1 MKYPK
6 WFPYP
11 SSWLN
16 AVLLTLLIGF
26 IGRVIEVISKG
37 SFVASY
43 VLDSP
48 SLLIQGVII
57 ALLIPIPI
65 IAVVHHLLYKLLAA
79 VAPKLHDPTL
89 GSLKGLFPSL
99 LSWWE
104 GVCGYVVATLSMLIT
119 LWVGMLIHPMF
130 GIDLNAE
137 VQLPTDD
144 LEQFYVAIGLTWFF
158 TTASLYQFAHLV
170 EQKMKV

>member
-16 AVLLTLLIGF
+16 AILLTLLFGF
-26 IGRVIEVISKG
+26 AIRVIEIISKG
-37 SFVASY
+37 SFNVADFLNY
-43 VLDSP
+43 P
-48 SLLIQGVII
+48 KLLIQGVIV
-57 ALLIPIPI
+57 ALLSPIPV
-65 IAVVHHLLYKLLAA
+65 IAVAHHLLYKMIAI
-79 VAPKLHDPTL
+79 VFPKLHDPTL
-89 GSLKGLFPSL
+89 GNLKGWFPGL

-104 GVCGYVVATLSMLIT
+104 GVCGYVVATISMLIT
-119 LWVGMLIHPMF
+119 LWVGTLIHPMF

-137 VQLPTDD
+137 VQPSTDD